1 MRLGAKTNLIRS
13 VLSPSLLGALAWLAT
28 SMAAY
33 GQNSPVDLPIVAQ
46 RPATPQP
53 PATSQVPADT
63 KGTTETNQSQSPMA
77 RPSPNPGASAAV
89 AGKVRSLPELR
100 APDLSTGKVGT
111 GKTPKDEARST
122 APQPEALPWGPSR
135 DVPPVPTTKF
145 WAPTAI
151 CHNPLYFEDAMLER
165 HGHERLPCMQPFASG
180 VRFVATT
187 VTLPYL
193 ITLHPPCENVY
204 ALGHWRPGSQAP
216 CLVER
221 APYDHHALKTMVLTS
236 GAAAVAIP

>member
-1 MRLGAKTNLIRS
+1 MRLGVKTNLTRS
-13 VLSPSLLGALAWLAT
+13 VLSPSLLGAVLWLAN
-28 SMAAY
+28 SLAAC
-33 GQNSPVDLPIVAQ
+33 GQNAPVDLPIVAQ
-46 RPATPQP
+46 RSAATQPTATVQASPAE
-53 PATSQVPADT
+53 
-63 KGTTETNQSQSPMA
+63 GTTAAIEANSTPA
-77 RPSPNPGASAAV
+77 RPTPNSGPAAPV
-89 AGKVRSLPELR
+89 GGKERSLPELR
-100 APDLSTGKVGT
+100 APDLSTTKVGT

-122 APQPEALPWGPSR
+122 APQPEALPWGPTR
-135 DVPPVPTTKF
+135 DVPPVPSTKF

-165 HGHERLPCMQPFASG
+165 HGHERFPCVQPFASG
-180 VRFVATT
+180 VRFVATA

-193 ITLHPPCENVY
+193 ITLHPPCEDVY

>member
-1 MRLGAKTNLIRS
+1 MRLGAPANLIRS
-13 VLSPSLLGALAWLAT
+13 ILSPSLLGAMAWLAISLT
-28 SMAAY
+28 AC
-33 GQNSPVDLPIVAQ
+33 GQSSPVDLPVVAP
-46 RPATPQP
+46 R
-53 PATSQVPADT
+53 PATSQPPAISQDPVAT
-63 KGTTETNQSQSPMA
+63 KGTTGTIEPQASAA
-77 RPSPNPGASAAV
+77 RPSPNPGVAAP
-89 AGKVRSLPELR
+89 AEGKVRSLPELR
-100 APDLSTGKVGT
+100 APDLSTSKVGT

-122 APQPEALPWGPSR
+122 APQPETLPWGPSR
-135 DVPPVPTTKF
+135 DVPPVPTTKL
-145 WAPTAI
+145 WVPTAI

-165 HGHERLPCMQPFASG
+165 HGHERFPCIQPFASG

-193 ITLHPPCENVY
+193 ITLHPPCEDVY

>member
-1 MRLGAKTNLIRS
+1 MRLAAKTILNRS
-13 VLSPSLLGALAWLAT
+13 VLSPSLLGAIAWLASVLT
-28 SMAAY
+28 AY
-33 GQNSPVDLPIVAQ
+33 GQDSPVDLPIVAQ
-46 RPATPQP
+46 RPAATQT
-53 PATSQVPADT
+53 PATVPAPAAT
-63 KGTTETNQSQSPMA
+63 KGTIATIESQSATA
-77 RPSPNPGASAAV
+77 RPTPNTVSAV
-89 AGKVRSLPELR
+89 PAGGKERSLPELR
-100 APDLSTGKVGT
+100 APDLSTKKVGT

-165 HGHERLPCMQPFASG
+165 HGHERFPCMQPFASG
-180 VRFVATT
+180 VRFVAAA

>member
-1 MRLGAKTNLIRS
+1 MRFGAKTNPIRS
-13 VLSPSLLGALAWLAT
+13 ILSLSLFGVLTWLAISLT
-28 SMAAY
+28 AF
-33 GQNSPVDLPIVAQ
+33 GQNSPVDLPIVAE
-46 RPATPQP
+46 RPANKQAPEPNQTPE
-53 PATSQVPADT
+53 ATQ
-63 KGTTETNQSQSPMA
+63 
-77 RPSPNPGASAAV
+77 RSAATIAPQSLPARATPNTALV
-89 AGKVRSLPELR
+89 ASGGKERALPELR
-100 APDLSTGKVGT
+100 ASDLSTSKVGT

-122 APQPEALPWGPSR
+122 APQPETLPWGPSR
-135 DVPPVPTTKF
+135 EVPPVPSTKF
-145 WAPTAI
+145 WVPTAI

-165 HGHERLPCMQPFASG
+165 HGHERFPCMQPFASG
-180 VRFVATT
+180 VRFVATA

-221 APYDHHALKTMVLTS
+221 APYDHHALKTMILTT

>member
-1 MRLGAKTNLIRS
+1 MRLAAKTILNRS
-13 VLSPSLLGALAWLAT
+13 VLSPSLLGAIAWLVSVLT
-28 SMAAY
+28 AY
-33 GQNSPVDLPIVAQ
+33 GQDSPVDLPIVAQ
-46 RPATPQP
+46 RPAATQT
-53 PATSQVPADT
+53 PATVPAPAAT
-63 KGTTETNQSQSPMA
+63 KGTTATIESQSATA
-77 RPSPNPGASAAV
+77 RPTPNTVSPVP
-89 AGKVRSLPELR
+89 AGGKERSLPELR
-100 APDLSTGKVGT
+100 APDLSTKKVGT

-165 HGHERLPCMQPFASG
+165 HGHERFPCMQPFASG
-180 VRFVATT
+180 VRFVATA

>member
-1 MRLGAKTNLIRS
+1 MRLDAKTNLTRS
-13 VLSPSLLGALAWLAT
+13 ILSSSLPSALAWVAISLTAC
-28 SMAAY
+28 
-33 GQNSPVDLPIVAQ
+33 GQNPPIDLPIVAPRSAATEPSATVQ
-46 RPATPQP
+46 APATTTRT
-53 PATSQVPADT
+53 PATI
-63 KGTTETNQSQSPMA
+63 QSQSPPT
-77 RPSPNPGASAAV
+77 RPTPNTATPEG
-89 AGKVRSLPELR
+89 GKERSLPELR
-100 APDLSTGKVGT
+100 APDLSTSKVGT

-135 DVPPVPTTKF
+135 DIPPVPTTKF
-145 WAPTAI
+145 WVPTAI

-165 HGHERLPCMQPFASG
+165 HGHERFPCMQPFASG

-193 ITLHPPCENVY
+193 ITLHPPCEDVY

-236 GAAAVAIP
+236 GAAAVPIP